1 MAWLRARYADP
12 VTWRE
17 VGYAVLLATVAPV
30 LSAAALFAVPLAAV
44 LIAGPF
50 LVLAQQPG
58 SSPVALVFGTVA
70 TVGQAVPY
78 AIVGVLVLPL
88 LPYLLTLVAG
98 GQAAV
103 ARALLVDGPA
113 DELRAE
119 LTEVSRSRARLA
131 DAFEAERR
139 RIERD
144 LHDGAQQRLV
154 SLTMQLGLARLDLPP
169 GSPAASAVA
178 AAHEQAKQLM
188 AELRE
193 LIHGIQPQ
201 VLTDLGLPAAIGE
214 LADAAPIP
222 VSVRADLA
230 GRLPA
235 PGREHGLLRG
245 GRGADQHRQAQR
257 RAAGASVTARQQTAC
272 WSWRSRDNGRGGA
285 GPARGTGLTGL
296 ADRVAVAGGR
306 MLLSS
311 PDGGPTVL
319 RVEVPC
325 AEEPAG
331 SHRRPVIR
339 VVLAEDGVLLREG
352 LAGLLERFGFHV
364 VAIVGDAG
372 ALRAAVAEHSPDL
385 VITDIRMPPGFT
397 DEGLRAAV
405 ELRRARP
412 GLPVVALSQYVQHS
426 YAADLL
432 DSGDGRGVGYLL
444 KDRVVDVAEFVAAL
458 RRVAAGGTVVD
469 PEVVRQLMR
478 RRRDPLTALSASGAR
493 GAGAGGRGPLQ
504 RRDRPRLVV
513 SEAAVG
519 KHIGNILAKL
529 RLPQTDDTNRRV
541 LAVLAYLRSDEP
553 GP

>member
-1 MAWLRARYADP
+1 MRTGSPQTALAA
-12 VTWRE
+12 VTWRRLPISGWPWRSAGYLLTTQL
-17 VGYAVLLATVAPV
+17 VGVAAAAGLAVPWLVLVGLLASGEHGAGVIVVLVLLGAALIAGLGPLIAPPLARLERRRLWLV
-30 LSAAALFAVPLAAV
+30 DPRPASAAWPPGAGDRGRAGGVAAGPLRRPGHLARGGLRGPAGDGGPGAVGRGPVRGAAGAV

-154 SLTMQLGLARLDLPP
+154 SLTLQLGLARLDLPP
-169 GSPAASAVA
+169 GSPAAAPVA

-222 VSVRADLA
+222 VSVRADLD
-230 GRLPA
+230 GQLPA
-235 PGREHGLLRG
+235 LIENTAYFVVAEALTNIAKHS
-245 GRGADQHRQAQR
+245 GAS
-257 RAAGASVTARQQTAC
+257 GASVTARQQNGMLVVEIM
-272 WSWRSRDNGRGGA
+272 DNGRGGA

-325 AEEPAG
+325 APRNQPG
-331 SHRRPVIR
+331 SH
-339 VVLAEDGVLLREG
+339 
-352 LAGLLERFGFHV
+352 
-364 VAIVGDAG
+364 
-372 ALRAAVAEHSPDL
+372 
-385 VITDIRMPPGFT
+385 PGS
-397 DEGLRAAV
+397 D
-405 ELRRARP
+405 P
-412 GLPVVALSQYVQHS
+412 S
-426 YAADLL
+426 
-432 DSGDGRGVGYLL
+432 SG
-444 KDRVVDVAEFVAAL
+444 
-458 RRVAAGGTVVD
+458 
-469 PEVVRQLMR
+469 
-478 RRRDPLTALSASGAR
+478 
-493 GAGAGGRGPLQ
+493 
-504 RRDRPRLVV
+504 
-513 SEAAVG
+513 
-519 KHIGNILAKL
+519 
-529 RLPQTDDTNRRV
+529 
-541 LAVLAYLRSDEP
+541 
-553 GP
+553 